1 MFKVWINE
9 FSVDHLRFYSGVFRV
24 QNYSNLQNET
34 LSLVKKATRKTE
46 MKDKGYYHKGKFIQI
61 HLKLYAC

>member
-1 MFKVWINE
+1 MFRVWSNE
-9 FSVDHLRFYSGVFRV
+9 FSVDHLRFYSGVFGA

-46 MKDKGYYHKGKFIQI
+46 MQAKEYYHKVSLFRFT
-61 HLKLYAC
+61 